1 LPEDD
6 VELLTRR
13 EVVIGAG
20 VATACLGLGRSVV
33 LHAEARSRS
42 GGDPNPGFFRY
53 RIGDAEC
60 IALFDG
66 LWEKKHDPHFFR
78 NASISQTKR
87 ALSAAG
93 LRSDF
98 VAIPVT
104 ALLIRMGGRLVLCD
118 AGGGGRLQVY
128 TRSFPS
134 GRLKAN
140 LAAAGIDARDIGAVL
155 ISHFHPDHVFG
166 LLGPGGEPAFPN
178 AEIIVPA
185 AEYRS
190 WTDDRAPKTMHPTLR
205 RLERRIRA
213 LIPRWRN
220 VLPVE
225 GEDEVVPGIRFVA
238 TPGHTAG
245 HTSFLLS
252 SGSAQH
258 MIAGDAIY
266 MPALA
271 APHPE
276 WQGTYDEDGPL
287 AVASRRKLMDRVIA
301 DGMTICGCH
310 FPWPGVG
317 RIARDGS
324 SYAFTM
330 GA

>member
-1 LPEDD
+1 MK
-6 VELLTRR
+6 LLTRR
-13 EVVIGAG
+13 AMVVSA
-20 VATACLGLGRSVV
+20 AAAAAFLGLGKAVGFYV
-33 LHAEARSRS
+33 EAASPQ
-42 GGDPNPGFFRY
+42 GGDPNPGFHRY
-53 RIGDAEC
+53 RVGEAEC

-66 LWEKKHDPHFFR
+66 MWEKKHDPHFFR

-104 ALLIRMGGRLVLCD
+104 ALVIRTGGRLVLCD
-118 AGGGGRLQVY
+118 AGGGGRLQAY
-128 TRSFPS
+128 TRHFPS

-140 LAAAGIDARDIGAVL
+140 LAAAGIDARDISAVL
-155 ISHFHPDHVFG
+155 ISHFHPDHIFG
-166 LLGPGGEPAFPN
+166 LLGPGDRPAFPD

-185 AEYRS
+185 VEYRS
-190 WTDDRAPKTMHPTLR
+190 WTENTRSRAAQPTLR
-205 RLERRIRA
+205 MVERHIRA
-213 LIPRWRN
+213 EIPKWRN
-220 VLPVE
+220 VLPVD

-252 SGSAQH
+252 SGGAQH
-258 MIAGDAIY
+258 LIAGDAIY

-271 APHPE
+271 APHPD
-276 WQGTYDEDGPL
+276 WQGAYDEDGPL

-301 DGMTICGCH
+301 DGMTLCGCH

-317 RIARDGS
+317 RISRDGA